1 MERKNTLILA
11 VFVIAFVLVA
21 GGFFYYRG
29 KLKNGVN
36 SEPPTRV
43 DNKAQEAGGHKYYS
57 QIEIESRAFF
67 FKPDVF
73 EVKAGEPVTVMVRSF
88 GNHNFSIDELN
99 IHIPTPDGQTTKIEF
114 TPKEKGVYRY
124 YCSLPGHREA
134 GQIGTLVVQ

>member
-11 VFVIAFVLVA
+11 AFIIALVLVI

-29 KLKNGVN
+29 KLGKPASG
-36 SEPPTRV
+36 PPKRV
-43 DNKAQEAGGHKYYS
+43 ENKFQNVDGRPYYS

-67 FKPDVF
+67 FTPDVF
-73 EVKAGEPVTVMVRSF
+73 EVKAGEKVTVLVRSF
-88 GNHNFSIDELN
+88 GDHTFVIDELGVN
-99 IHIPTPDGQTTKIEF
+99 AKTPDGQVTKIEF

-134 GQIGTLVVQ
+134 GQVGTLVVQ